1 MKRNL
6 ILSIFVTVTLA
17 SCNEVD
23 IVPICNQDTKLEIKE
38 LAYDIIKNGYL
49 TFNENQYNLAITKS
63 EAINLGFSAE
73 AYDYL
78 YDSAIKI
85 NESIREEIFNLENFT
100 VFKNKANSLDV
111 INQVNDMIRQN
122 HISLNGNN
130 QYIFN
135 ITLSESIELGY
146 SEEDYET
153 ALQRINDGSIYKFD
167 FIVHPTSRIV
177 TFSNDLMTKSTYL
190 QEIGGDII
198 QTSEAYMTITQ
209 YYSLPQ
215 NTSVMNALCVR
226 FESYGSSGGHYFMT
240 ITDGGTC
247 ELTNAIPGRYYFV
260 PVIMYGDY
268 VGVRY
273 CTASSDGGVCIFYRT
288 YESGLSI

>member
-85 NESIREEIFNLENFT
+85 NESIREEIFKLEILPFI
-100 VFKNKANSLDV
+100 KIK
-111 INQVNDMIRQN
+111 
-122 HISLNGNN
+122 
-130 QYIFN
+130 
-135 ITLSESIELGY
+135 
-146 SEEDYET
+146 
-153 ALQRINDGSIYKFD
+153 RI
-167 FIVHPTSRIV
+167 H
-177 TFSNDLMTKSTYL
+177 
-190 QEIGGDII
+190 
-198 QTSEAYMTITQ
+198 
-209 YYSLPQ
+209 
-215 NTSVMNALCVR
+215 
-226 FESYGSSGGHYFMT
+226 
-240 ITDGGTC
+240 
-247 ELTNAIPGRYYFV
+247 
-260 PVIMYGDY
+260 
-268 VGVRY
+268 
-273 CTASSDGGVCIFYRT
+273 
-288 YESGLSI
+288 